1 MSMKSCK
8 LVNDLHKWAMQVEIK
23 LRLASREAHDRVAAA
38 LSAAHQ
44 ATHQQENFF
53 FDGSRQEL
61 TSSQSVLRCRFYNT
75 DKRALL
81 TCKVHN
87 CYLLQRDPPCRL
99 RYNDC
104 PMHEHAASSAPTLLL
119 PSIAQGKQELVG
131 GIGRGTELETDI
143 DPIKARELL
152 QHPDGLLQLKIDF
165 VDNLCRCLPR
175 FCVLAC
181 SHSSMQCWCMRPDL
195 PISMMEGMCQALLMC
210 LLLRHALVLA
220 VCSKL
225 GVQSLVSLGGFKNV
239 RQDFSWEG
247 FKLELDETQFDWGT
261 VYEIE
266 VETVC
271 LLSCVMHV
279 LCGASITG
287 SRHMHTLS
295 VLLNTEMHCMTYVL

>member
-1 MSMKSCK
+1 ME
-8 LVNDLHKWAMQVEIK
+8 VEIK

-81 TCKVHN
+81 TCK
-87 CYLLQRDPPCRL
+87 
-99 RYNDC
+99 
-104 PMHEHAASSAPTLLL
+104 
-119 PSIAQGKQELVG
+119 GKQELVG

-165 VDNLCRCLPR
+165 VDNL
-175 FCVLAC
+175 
-181 SHSSMQCWCMRPDL
+181 
-195 PISMMEGMCQALLMC
+195 
-210 LLLRHALVLA
+210 
-220 VCSKL
+220 CSKL

-266 VETVC
+266 VETEEPEQLKSKLEAFLKQHNVEYKY
-271 LLSCVMHV
+271 STVTKFHNFV
-279 LCGASITG
+279 SK
-287 SRHMHTLS
+287 TLD
-295 VLLNTEMHCMTYVL
+295 